1 MPSPGAT
8 ETNRS
13 LAALF
18 LAIADQ
24 LEVRRENPHR
34 IKAYRRGAET
44 LLELHEDITVVAQRA
59 GLRQLPGIGR
69 DLAAKIDE
77 FLVSGTVQLYEELK
91 TPLPAHI
98 AAWAAL
104 PGLSEAIVHHLYF
117 RLSIRTLSDLEMLV
131 RSHMLR
137 TLPGVAVSEKDLLT
151 AIEAL
156 QAGTQKNNSAEH

>member
-1 MPSPGAT
+1 
-8 ETNRS
+8 

-44 LLELHEDITVVAQRA
+44 LLGLQEDVAAVAQRA
-59 GLRQLPGIGR
+59 ELRQLPDIGR

-77 FLVSGTVQLYEELK
+77 FLVSGTIQLYEELK

-98 AAWAAL
+98 AAWTAL
-104 PGLSEAIVHHLYF
+104 PGLSEVTVHHLYF
-117 RLSIRTLSDLEMLV
+117 RLGIRTLPDLEILV

-137 TLPGVAVSEKDLLT
+137 TMPGVAVSEKELLM
-151 AIEAL
+151 AIEVL
-156 QAGTQKNNSAEH
+156 QAGTQNNNSAEH